1 MKRRMKTANDAA
13 AYAIGAGLAE
23 TTTLPKNLK
32 PESALS
38 MLTSRATK
46 KGKRLVA
53 WRYDPKTGR
62 AAFRLG

>member
-1 MKRRMKTANDAA
+1 MKQREVHAMMHR
-13 AYAIGAGLAE
+13 AGFAE
-23 TTTLPKNLK
+23 TTTLPKNLE